1 MILEYLSDVFNT
13 WTGTDHAEVKK
24 TVLSSTAQAVSSG
37 EIIGIEYII
46 GNATAAITM
55 TFNLY
60 DTHSVLIHTKATI
73 AKNTTTVERVKY
85 IVTTTAT
92 IPIFGEGFVIGFDPS
107 DDSGTVKITGQ
118 VRIYYE
124 V

>member
-13 WTGTDHAEVKK
+13 WDTTGHDEVKK
-24 TVLSSTAQAVSSG
+24 TVLASTSKPVKTG
-37 EIIGIEYII
+37 EIVGVEYII
-46 GNATAAITM
+46 GNATDAITM

-73 AKNTTTVERVKY
+73 AKNSTTVERLKY
-85 IVTTTAT
+85 TTTATT
-92 IPIFGEGFVIGFDPS
+92 IPIFGEGFVVGFDPS
-107 DDSGTVKITGQ
+107 GNSGEIKITGQ